1 MYESC
6 FATVASRNPWARR
19 NLDSEVWWRSPAR
32 STSFQSS
39 LANQDPESS
48 NPPAVALRR
57 SLGLYAVL
65 TISIGAM
72 VGSGIFVLPGLA
84 FKIAGP
90 AVILAFFLAG
100 LVVLPAALSQSE
112 MATAMPEAGGTYLY
126 IDRAM
131 GPLMGTIAGFGVW
144 FSLVFK
150 AAFALVG
157 LSAYLEFFVEHPE
170 RPVAAIL
177 ALLLIAMNLFGVK
190 QTAKLQALLV
200 SIVLALLAGF
210 IILGAPHVESARFEP
225 FLPGG
230 LKGLF
235 SATAVVFVSY
245 IGVTKVASVAEE
257 VKRPGRNIP
266 LSILTSVFIAM
277 LLYPAVVA
285 VMVGVTPAVELANTE
300 TPILT
305 AAMQFLGTAGT
316 YVVAGAAV
324 LALLSMANAGIIASA
339 RYPFAMARNALA
351 PEFLSQVGAR
361 SGAPTAG
368 ILVTGAA
375 LILLVLFVPLLE
387 LAKLASAFQ
396 LLVFAL
402 VNLALIAFRES
413 HLTWYKPKF
422 RSPWYP
428 ATQIFGIVTALLLM
442 TQMGIVPILGAV
454 LFVVA
459 GVIWY
464 RIFGQS
470 RAVKESAARDAFRLR
485 EDARLV
491 QGSAEAVATGG
502 YKHVLVLIRRPTRPA
517 RQHTLFR
524 LAVRLAEAD
533 GGRIHVINFDAST
546 RHLVPTSADLEMAE
560 SLGIVV
566 TTEHYSHEDR
576 RGMVHSFVE
585 REGVDLFI
593 ADLPQDLRAT
603 RHINR
608 DLHWLREHLV
618 CDSVF
623 LRNRAVEEIDKIAV
637 LGTGGPYD
645 PVKIGIADHIARHEN
660 AEIRFVHLLPPDAPP
675 GQVESI
681 GDYHVQLGEVLNV
694 PWDERVKPT
703 DDLIDTLTQ
712 FSRGANLV
720 ILGAPTHR
728 FALVTDLADRIAEAV
743 DCPALLVHTPSLEQP
758 GLVTR
763 SIQWLVN

>member
-1 MYESC
+1 L
-6 FATVASRNPWARR
+6 VAKAVAFNY
-19 NLDSEVWWRSPAR
+19 LL
-32 STSFQSS
+32 SS
-39 LANQDPESS
+39 LTNEDQEPSKE
-48 NPPAVALRR
+48 PAVALRR

-72 VGSGIFVLPGLA
+72 IGSGIFVLPGLA

-131 GPLMGTIAGFGVW
+131 GPLMGTVAGFGVW

-157 LSAYLEFFVEHPE
+157 LSAYLEFFVDHPE
-170 RPVAAIL
+170 RPVAAVL
-177 ALLLIAMNLFGVK
+177 AVLLIVLNLFGVR

-200 SIVLALLAGF
+200 SVVLALLAGF
-210 IILGAPHVESARFEP
+210 IILGAPHVDSSRFEP
-225 FLPGG
+225 FMPEGF
-230 LKGLF
+230 KGLF

-266 LSILTSVFIAM
+266 MSILTSVGIAM

-285 VMVGVTPAVELANTE
+285 VMVGVTPADELANTE

-305 AAMQFLGTAGT
+305 AAMQFLGTTGT
-316 YVVAGAAV
+316 YIVAGAAV
-324 LALLSMANAGIIASA
+324 LALLSMANAGVIASA

-351 PEFLSQVGAR
+351 PEFLARIGPR
-361 SGAPTAG
+361 SGAPTAA
-368 ILVTGAA
+368 ILVTGIA
-375 LILLVLFVPLLE
+375 LILLVLFVPLIE

-413 HLTWYKPKF
+413 RLEWYKPKF
-422 RSPWYP
+422 RSPLYP
-428 ATQIFGIVTALLLM
+428 APQIFGIVAALLLM
-442 TQMGIVPILGAV
+442 TQMGIVPIIGASV
-454 LFVVA
+454 FILA

-464 RIFGQS
+464 RIFGQT

-485 EDARLV
+485 EDAKLI
-491 QGSAEAVATGG
+491 QGSAAAVASGG
-502 YKHVLVLIRRPTRPA
+502 YEHVLVLIRRPTRLA
-517 RQHTLFR
+517 RQETLFR
-524 LAVRLAEAD
+524 LAVRLTRAD

-546 RHLVPTSADLEMAE
+546 RHVIPSEEDLETAE
-560 SLGIVV
+560 SLGMTV
-566 TTEHYSHEDR
+566 TTQHYTDEDR

-593 ADLPQDLRAT
+593 ADLPQELKAT

-608 DLHWLREHLV
+608 DLRWLREHLV

-623 LRNRAVEEIDKIAV
+623 LRNRALEGIDQIAV

-645 PVKIGIADHIARHEN
+645 PVKVGMADHIARHED

-675 GQVESI
+675 GQAKSI
-681 GDYHVQLGEVLNV
+681 RDYHKQLGAVLTV
-694 PWDERVKPT
+694 PWDDRVKPT
-703 DDLIDTLTQ
+703 DDLIETLTQ

-728 FALVTDLADRIAEAV
+728 FQVVTDLADRIAEAV
-743 DCPALLVHTPSLEQP
+743 DCPALLVHTPTLEEP
-758 GLVTR
+758 GIVTR